1 MSKGQKN
8 LRLQTEKCQN
18 HEQIKQ
24 LRKSRKKILKQ
35 ISYKIKDAKEKLAE
49 DLVGE
54 IENAKDKTQ
63 KYLKQQKFCIL
74 NTKDFSLY
82 MANRKDAYHNH
93 KKFRRY

>member
-35 ISYKIKDAKEKLAE
+35 ISHKIKISLNLHKYSYTRQFE
-49 DLVGE
+49 DSKCKYNKRIFKFKSKFEEMLVQ
-54 IENAKDKTQ
+54 DLTFVR
-63 KYLKQQKFCIL
+63 L
-74 NTKDFSLY
+74 T
-82 MANRKDAYHNH
+82 
-93 KKFRRY
+93 